1 MSWTVP
7 VPAYQYMDYQNR
19 TIGLNKQNRYTIE
32 RTNSIMLERRP
43 DTFEQR
49 VQDRLDY
56 QASMQASE
64 RKQEKTKQTPL
75 DKQTYSLLTGK
86 GRHIDT
92 VC

>member
-7 VPAYQYMDYQNR
+7 VSSYQYMDYQNR
-19 TIGLNKQNRYTIE
+19 INSPKNDRYVIE
-32 RTNSIMLERRP
+32 RTNPVMSHKTK

-56 QASMQASE
+56 QTVMLRQNQRSE
-64 RKQEKTKQTPL
+64 EKETPF
-75 DKQTYSLLTGK
+75 DSQTYSLLTGK

-92 VC
+92 QC

>member
-7 VPAYQYMDYQNR
+7 VSSYQYMDYQNR
-19 TIGLNKQNRYTIE
+19 INSPKSDRYVIE
-32 RTNSIMLERRP
+32 RTNPIMSNTTR

-56 QASMQASE
+56 QAAAMPRQKRQQA
-64 RKQEKTKQTPL
+64 TKETQF
-75 DKQTYSLLTGK
+75 DGKTYSLLTGK
-86 GRHIDT
+86 GRYINT

>member
-7 VPAYQYMDYQNR
+7 VSSYQYMDYQNR
-19 TIGLNKQNRYTIE
+19 INSPKSDRYVIE
-32 RTNSIMLERRP
+32 RTNPIMSHKTK

-56 QASMQASE
+56 QSAMPRQK
-64 RKQEKTKQTPL
+64 RNQTNKETQF
-75 DKQTYSLLTGK
+75 DEQTYSLLTGK
-86 GRHIDT
+86 GRYINT